1 MKQSKLVASVFAL
14 GLATALSACSDPEPT
29 TDEVVV
35 VEPIMT
41 EDPMI
46 SSMEADTAAMEADTA
61 AMEADTA
68 AMESD
73 AAAMESDMQADMIAN
88 DGEMPTETMTYED
101 ATAEMN

>member
-35 VEPIMT
+35 VEPVMT

-46 SSMEADTAAMEADTA
+46 SSMEADTA

>member
-1 MKQSKLVASVFAL
+1 MKQSKLVASLFAL

-35 VEPIMT
+35 VEPVMT

-46 SSMEADTAAMEADTA
+46 SSVEADTA

-101 ATAEMN
+101 APAEMN